1 MISLG
6 VIFWIMV
13 IFFGLIGYMRGWQKE
28 VIALSGLVGATA
40 ALQQFGYQMVSLL
53 GAVIP
58 EPATQ
63 EQIVSIRRQQFWIQA
78 IFLLVI
84 AFFSY
89 QVVAR
94 VAESVAGGRF
104 GERLRAGLERRI
116 VGMIVGAVN
125 GYLLIGGL
133 WSLLEYSPTPE
144 GYVQLLPGVTYSF
157 AGTLITRPE
166 LGTAAATVS
175 QFLPLGIFSPTIW
188 LIFFFVTF
196 FIVIVA
202 LI

>member
-6 VIFWIMV
+6 VIFWILV

-58 EPATQ
+58 EAATQ
-63 EQIVSIRRQQFWIQA
+63 EQILSIRRQQFWIQA
-78 IFLLVI
+78 VFLIVI

-89 QVVAR
+89 QVVSR
-94 VAESVAGGRF
+94 VAESVSGGRF

-116 VGMIVGAVN
+116 VGMIVGALN

-133 WSLLEYSPTPE
+133 WALLEYSPSPE
-144 GYVQLLPGVTYSF
+144 GYIQLLPGVAYPF
-157 AGTLITRPE
+157 AGTLIGRPE
-166 LGTAAATVS
+166 IGTTAYALS
-175 QFLPLGIFSPTIW
+175 QYLPLGIFNPTIW
-188 LIFFFVTF
+188 LVFFFVTF
-196 FIVIVA
+196 FVVIIA
-202 LI
+202 LV

>member
-13 IFFGLIGYMRGWQKE
+13 IFFALIGYMRGWQKE

-40 ALQQFGYQMVSLL
+40 ALQQFGYAMVSLL

-58 EPATQ
+58 DAATE
-63 EQIVSIRRQQFWIQA
+63 EQILAIRRQQFWIQA
-78 IFLLVI
+78 IVLIVV

-89 QVVAR
+89 QVVSR
-94 VAESVAGGRF
+94 VAESISGGRF

-116 VGMIVGAVN
+116 VGTIVGAIN

-133 WSLLEYSPTPE
+133 WSLLEYSPSPD
-144 GYVQLLPGVTYSF
+144 GYIQLVPGVAYPF
-157 AGTLITRPE
+157 VGNLIARPE
-166 LGTAAATVS
+166 IGTAAYTVS
-175 QFLPLGIFSPTIW
+175 QFLPLGVFSPTIW

-196 FIVIVA
+196 FIVIIA
-202 LI
+202 LV